1 LGAASDKNG
10 MHLLTDPTETS
21 ADFGKSQM
29 QNLLQ
34 MRCETI

>member
-1 LGAASDKNG
+1 
-10 MHLLTDPTETS
+10 MQLLTDPTETS
-21 ADFGKSQM
+21 ADGGTSQM